1 MTATAN
7 APTASEP
14 IAQRDFSLMASSA
27 VLMGMSGS
35 ETR

>member
-14 IAQRDFSLMASSA
+14 MAQRDFSLMARSA
-27 VLMGMSGS
+27 VPMGMSGS
-35 ETR
+35 VTR